1 MLKNV
6 IYFFF
11 LLLLIFGIM
20 TVTGVNASEA
30 ENEEQKIVK
39 MVQESYVSTRAQP
52 AQSVSI

>member
-1 MLKNV
+1 
-6 IYFFF
+6 
-11 LLLLIFGIM
+11 M
-20 TVTGVNASEA
+20 TVTGVNTSEA